1 MSRKICDI
9 ANEIRVDWKRV
20 NYAAEPYLEAMHG
33 LKDMNDTYG
42 IDSAHEIVARFL
54 CNASTWRGQKAR
66 EIKLELNK
74 MLARVSV

>member
-1 MSRKICDI
+1 MSRKIYDI
-9 ANEIRVDWKRV
+9 ANEIRVDWKNV

-33 LKDMNDTYG
+33 LKTIDDSYG
-42 IDSAHEIVARFL
+42 YDSAREIIARFL

-74 MLARVSV
+74 LLGR